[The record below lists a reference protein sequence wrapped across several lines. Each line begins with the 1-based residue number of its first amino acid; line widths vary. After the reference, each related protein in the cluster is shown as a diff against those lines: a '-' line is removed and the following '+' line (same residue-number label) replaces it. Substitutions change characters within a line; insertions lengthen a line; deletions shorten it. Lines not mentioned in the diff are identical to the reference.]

1 VISDCCI
8 LLQFIENNV
17 IVWRTGCI
25 RCFSWVVNLC
35 IRYGVYWTLNQKTKT
50 TLTTFKNLRKLQK
63 RFKNRNLKFF
73 SINLDFLALLGHLSV
88 CDVMCWCAGQ
98 QQPEP
103 APFRGPKEYCYYET
117 FDARCSDNEV
127 ILMTSALYG
136 RMRFGRCVK
145 TNFGFMG
152 CFTDVLDLLDRRCSG
167 RRSCSVE
174 VVEPTF
180 DGVRPCNKEL
190 KCYLEVDYRCIR
202 STLTSFPDLSRKSFV
217 FTSHHYIIWKKRKKY
232 SAFAHITEED
242 HRCINVQNISLY
254 TC

>member
-1 VISDCCI
+1 M
-8 LLQFIENNV
+8 
-17 IVWRTGCI
+17 
-25 RCFSWVVNLC
+25 
-35 IRYGVYWTLNQKTKT
+35 
-50 TLTTFKNLRKLQK
+50 
-63 RFKNRNLKFF
+63 
-73 SINLDFLALLGHLSV
+73 LS
-88 CDVMCWCAGQ
+88 CAGQ
-98 QQPEP
+98 LQQQPALELPEP

-117 FDARCSDNEV
+117 FDARCSDDEV

-202 STLTSFPDLSRKSFV
+202 STQFIINFIRQWTRRRNNI
-217 FTSHHYIIWKKRKKY
+217 FTNKPVGLDATQSKCMPPPQ
-232 SAFAHITEED
+232 
-242 HRCINVQNISLY
+242 RCIWSRYDLDL
-254 TC
+254 

>member
-1 VISDCCI
+1 MKGSEKHACVEGVITNTS
-8 LLQFIENNV
+8 
-17 IVWRTGCI
+17 
-25 RCFSWVVNLC
+25 S
-35 IRYGVYWTLNQKTKT
+35 
-50 TLTTFKNLRKLQK
+50 RK
-63 RFKNRNLKFF
+63 
-73 SINLDFLALLGHLSV
+73 SLGHLSIN
-88 CDVMCWCAGQ
+88 DVTFACAGLQ
-98 QQPEP
+98 QQQEQVPVP

-117 FDARCSDNEV
+117 FDARCSEDEV

-152 CFTDVLDLLDRRCSG
+152 CFTDVLDLLDRQCSG

-202 STLTSFPDLSRKSFV
+202 STSPVYYHDQPCSP
-217 FTSHHYIIWKKRKKY
+217 
-232 SAFAHITEED
+232 
-242 HRCINVQNISLY
+242 
-254 TC
+254 